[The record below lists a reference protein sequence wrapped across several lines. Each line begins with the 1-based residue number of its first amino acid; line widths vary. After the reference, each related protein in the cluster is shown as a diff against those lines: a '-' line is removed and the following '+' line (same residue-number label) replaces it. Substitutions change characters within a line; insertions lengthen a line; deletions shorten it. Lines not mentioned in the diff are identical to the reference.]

1 MTLSTLLQGITYT
14 SPSAPALLAGCEVD
28 HITEDSRAVKPG
40 TLFVALRGVHAD
52 GHRFVPAAIEAG
64 ARAVL
69 VETLPEEQ
77 RTDVAYIVVV
87 LRPSAWLAC
96 SALHGHPSQAMQ
108 VVGVYGD
115 EWEDN
120 HRHAALPPLPCCGL
134 SLWPAEYG
142 M

>member
-1 MTLSTLLQGITYT
+1 MTLSSLLQGIAYT
-14 SPSAPALLAGCEVD
+14 SPSEPALIAGCEIT

-77 RTDVAYIVVV
+77 REDVAYIVV
-87 LRPSAWLAC
+87 SSTA
-96 SALHGHPSQAMQ
+96 
-108 VVGVYGD
+108 
-115 EWEDN
+115 
-120 HRHAALPPLPCCGL
+120 
-134 SLWPAEYG
+134 
-142 M
+142 